1 MLVWQ
6 HAGMA
11 DVLIAEPGELLPT
24 QSRAAESLV
33 RDAFGTSFRTHD
45 WIHGIDGVHVLVTD
59 DGALIAHASV
69 VPRILWHND
78 SQFSTGYVE
87 GVAVRADQQGRGLG
101 RVIMDHAES
110 IIRERH
116 DIGALNAVDTA
127 AAFYAARDW
136 RKWTGP
142 TAALSPT
149 GLIDTY
155 NEEDCI
161 FVFHPQLPTDTW
173 QSTSPLICD
182 WRPADLW

>member
-45 WIHGIDGVHVLVTD
+45 WIHGIDGVHVVVTD
-59 DGALIAHASV
+59 DGSLIAHASV
-69 VPRILWHND
+69 EPRTLWHND
-78 SQFSTGYVE
+78 HSFSTGYVE

-127 AAFYAARDW
+127 AEFYAAPGLASMD
-136 RKWTGP
+136 GP
-142 TAALSPT
+142 
-149 GLIDTY
+149 
-155 NEEDCI
+155 
-161 FVFHPQLPTDTW
+161 HR
-173 QSTSPLICD
+173 STEPH
-182 WRPADLW
+182 RPDRHL